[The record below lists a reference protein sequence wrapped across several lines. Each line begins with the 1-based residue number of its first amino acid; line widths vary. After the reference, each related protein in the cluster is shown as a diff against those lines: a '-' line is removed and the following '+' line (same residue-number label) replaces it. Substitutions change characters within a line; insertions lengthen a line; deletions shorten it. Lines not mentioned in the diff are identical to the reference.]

1 MNFVGIDVGTGGTR
15 ALVIDETGRIVGSAT
30 SEHVPFAT
38 PRPGWAEQDPADWWR
53 ATGEA
58 VRGALADAGLDG
70 GGVAAVGFSGQ
81 MHGSTLLDAQD
92 QVVRPALLW
101 CDQRTG
107 AECEAITERVGAARL
122 IELTLNPALTGF
134 TLPKLLW
141 VRRHE
146 PDLWARVRSV
156 LLPKDYVRFRLTG
169 ERATDVADASGT
181 LLFDVANRRWSTEVA
196 GVLDIDLALLP
207 RAFESPE
214 VTGTVHAAG
223 AAATGLRVGTPVVA
237 GGGDQAA
244 GAVGMGIVEA
254 GLVSATIGTSGVVFA
269 ATSTPARDPL
279 GRVHTFCHAVPGM
292 WHVMGVTQGA
302 GLSLRWLRDMMGN
315 GLSYDQL
322 CEAAAG
328 VPPGCDGARWT
339 PYLMGERTPHL
350 DPDARAALA
359 GLTASHTRGHLVRAV
374 LEGVTF
380 SLQDTFAIFAEMG
393 VPVSGVRLGGGG
405 AKSPLW
411 RQIQADVYGHTA
423 EIVEAEEGAAYG
435 AAILAG
441 VGSGAWPSVDGAC
454 HAIVKVASRVPP
466 RPDAVA
472 ALRTVYADWR
482 RIYPAL
488 KGIGATDPVAAT

>member
-1 MNFVGIDVGTGGTR
+1 
-15 ALVIDETGRIVGSAT
+15 
-30 SEHVPFAT
+30 
-38 PRPGWAEQDPADWWR
+38 
-53 ATGEA
+53 
-58 VRGALADAGLDG
+58 
-70 GGVAAVGFSGQ
+70 
-81 MHGSTLLDAQD
+81 
-92 QVVRPALLW
+92 
-101 CDQRTG
+101 
-107 AECEAITERVGAARL
+107 
-122 IELTLNPALTGF
+122 
-134 TLPKLLW
+134 
-141 VRRHE
+141 
-146 PDLWARVRSV
+146 
-156 LLPKDYVRFRLTG
+156 
-169 ERATDVADASGT
+169 
-181 LLFDVANRRWSTEVA
+181 
-196 GVLDIDLALLP
+196 
-207 RAFESPE
+207 
-214 VTGTVHAAG
+214 
-223 AAATGLRVGTPVVA
+223 
-237 GGGDQAA
+237 
-244 GAVGMGIVEA
+244 
-254 GLVSATIGTSGVVFA
+254 
-269 ATSTPARDPL
+269 
-279 GRVHTFCHAVPGM
+279 
-292 WHVMGVTQGA
+292 
-302 GLSLRWLRDMMGN
+302 
-315 GLSYDQL
+315 
-322 CEAAAG
+322 

-441 VGSGAWPSVDGAC
+441 VGAGAWPSVDGAC